1 MEPRNIGR
9 ALGIGIRVAGRIAG
23 QRVANPAPS
32 AANPPPTQV
41 QSVAA
46 GPSLMSQARPQAP
59 GTRRIVARTGANLST
74 GIAGLLRPFRRVGG
88 VVWLEATGTFFL
100 LFAALFALRLWQNW
114 SGIGEVSRDFS
125 IGAAVVFLYLGISSF
140 WRARHR

>member
-32 AANPPPTQV
+32 SAAPPRLKV

-46 GPSLMSQARPQAP
+46 APSLVSQARPQAQAA
-59 GTRRIVARTGANLST
+59 GRIAAQTGPNLSK
-74 GIAGLLRPFRRVGG
+74 GIGGLLRPFRRVGG

-100 LFAALFALRLWQNW
+100 LFAARRGRGVASH
-114 SGIGEVSRDFS
+114 SGC
-125 IGAAVVFLYLGISSF
+125 
-140 WRARHR
+140 